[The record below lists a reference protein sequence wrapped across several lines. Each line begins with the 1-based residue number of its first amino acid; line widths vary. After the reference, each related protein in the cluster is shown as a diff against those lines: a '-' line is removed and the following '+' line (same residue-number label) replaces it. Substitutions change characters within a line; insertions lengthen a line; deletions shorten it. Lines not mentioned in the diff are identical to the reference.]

1 MAIRG
6 NQQLVK
12 THLRKDWQ
20 RRVRCHFDQPGK
32 KKARRVAR
40 QTKAA
45 ALYPRPVDKLR
56 PIVQCP
62 TIRYNRK
69 AREGRGFSIAELK
82 AAGVAP
88 KYARTVGISVDGRR
102 QNLSEEGLARNVERL
117 KAYLARLVVVT
128 NRVKKAD
135 KPDLSKIESTQTIS
149 TAFAAPSVREGFS
162 EIAKSEIPAPIEGG
176 AYRKLRIA
184 RSDARLVGAR
194 DRRAKEKAEA
204 EAAKK

>member
-1 MAIRG
+1 
-6 NQQLVK
+6 
-12 THLRKDWQ
+12 
-20 RRVRCHFDQPGK
+20 
-32 KKARRVAR
+32 
-40 QTKAA
+40 
-45 ALYPRPVDKLR
+45 
-56 PIVQCP
+56 VQCP

>member
-32 KKARRVAR
+32 KKSRRVAR
-40 QTKAA
+40 QAKAA
-45 ALYPRPVDKLR
+45 AVYPRPVDKLR

-82 AAGVAP
+82 AAGIAP

-102 QNLSEEGLARNVERL
+102 RNLSEEGLARNVERL
-117 KAYLARLVVVT
+117 KAYIGRLVVIH

-135 KPDLSKIESTQTIS
+135 KPDLSKIDSIQTVS
-149 TAFAAPSVREGFS
+149 GAFAAPAVREPFTEVS
-162 EIAKSEIPAPIEGG
+162 KDEIPAAIEGG
-176 AYRKLRIA
+176 AFHKLRIA
-184 RSDARLVGAR
+184 RSDARLAGVR

>member
-20 RRVRCHFDQPGK
+20 RRVRCHFDQAGK
-32 KKARRVAR
+32 KKSRRVAR

-45 ALYPRPVDKLR
+45 SVYPRPVDTLR

-82 AAGVAP
+82 TAGIAP

-117 KAYLARLVVVT
+117 KAYLTRLVVIT
-128 NRVKKAD
+128 NKSKK
-135 KPDLSKIESTQTIS
+135 TQPKLKEVSPVNNLS
-149 TAFAAPSVREGFS
+149 TAFAVPATAAAVT
-162 EIAKSEIPAPIEGG
+162 EIAKSDMPSPIENG

-184 RSDARLVGAR
+184 RSDARFAGRREV
-194 DRRAKEKAEA
+194 RAKVKAEA
-204 EAAKK
+204 EANKK

>member
-32 KKARRVAR
+32 KKSRRVAR

-69 AREGRGFSIAELK
+69 AREGRGFSLAELK

-135 KPDLSKIESTQTIS
+135 KPDLSKIESVQNVS
-149 TAFAAPSVREGFS
+149 GAFAAPAVRQGFS
-162 EIAKSEIPAPIEGG
+162 EIPKGEIPAAIEGG
-176 AYRKLRIA
+176 AYRKLRTA
-184 RSDARLVGAR
+184 RSDARFAGAR
-194 DRRAKEKAEA
+194 ERRAKEKAEA